1 MRKKL
6 LLLAVLLA
14 ALIIGIR
21 FTANFDAAAHQFCK
35 YDVNNA
41 LNAEL
46 SRQLLLFTLEN
57 KELQESVCSYDR
69 SGGTLRSITVNP
81 HAVSTITAMI
91 SSRLIETVRNFG
103 ESGFG
108 MPLGNATGMIT
119 LSGKGPKIKI
129 KTVPLGNI
137 ACDTESLFISA
148 GINQT
153 HFKLVLKITCAYEA
167 LAPFAKESGELCFT
181 YTLCETVIVGDV
193 PQLYLNK

>member
-6 LLLAVLLA
+6 IFA
-14 ALIIGIR
+14 ATLIVIIAMSIR
-21 FTANFDAAAHQFCK
+21 MTANFDTAAHQFCK
-35 YDVNNA
+35 YDVGNA
-41 LNAEL
+41 LNAEI
-46 SRQLLLFTLEN
+46 SRQLLMFTIEN
-57 KELQESVCSYDR
+57 KELQQSICSYDR
-69 SGGTLRSITVNP
+69 SGGTLRSISVNP
-81 HAVSTITAMI
+81 HVVSTITAMI
-91 SSRLIETVRNFG
+91 SNRLIETVRNFG

-137 ACDTESLFISA
+137 ACDTESQFISA

-167 LAPFAKESGELCFT
+167 LAPFARESGELCFT